1 MVGTYSL
8 EPKMQVTIAEAAQLL
23 GLFEKTV
30 RRRVLTGRLQATQMS
45 TYKGY
50 TWIVEI
56 PDDLVEPETGELQAL
71 RDRVAAQDRELETK
85 NKQIEQLHVQT
96 EQLHVLLQQAQAA
109 LPSPKDNRPWW
120 RFWQR

>member
-23 GLFEKTV
+23 GLSEKTV
-30 RRRVLTGRLQATQMS
+30 RRRRLTGRLQATQMS

-85 NKQIEQLHVQT
+85 NKQIEQLHVQI